1 MFIKLSI
8 TNKNEKTKRVDN
20 VKKMSGKVWDSVER
34 AVECS
39 RSCLQSNT
47 RTVLQCKG
55 TLWLCEAAAGR
66 RSKSVA
72 IMWLPH
78 STINIW
84 TSGRT
89 CVIRVSETA
98 GWARRVLPVPLTD
111 HTMSRFY
118 HSVAYDYFTL
128 ILSPVKFTDIRITWK
143 SSILVRSQSFGLRFN
158 PIILL

>member
-1 MFIKLSI
+1 MREQKELIMWR
-8 TNKNEKTKRVDN
+8 ECPV
-20 VKKMSGKVWDSVER
+20 VER
-34 AVECS
+34 AV

-55 TLWLCEAAAGR
+55 TIWLCVAAAGR

-84 TSGRT
+84 TSGCT

-98 GWARRVLPVPLTD
+98 GWARRVLLLPLTD
-111 HTMSRFY
+111 HTMSRFH
-118 HSVAYDYFTL
+118 HSVAYHYFTL
-128 ILSPVKFTDIRITWK
+128 ILTPVKFSDIRITWK
-143 SSILVRSQSFGLRFN
+143 TSIRVRSQSFGLCFN
-158 PIILL
+158 LIILV